1 MEESDRF
8 VCVSE
13 NLKSNVMKMTQT
25 QKNIEVFPNLVNEIF
40 SYEKKEREPFIFV
53 SIGNFDPFKTN
64 GFTY

>member
-40 SYEKKEREPFIFV
+40 SYEKKNENRL
-53 SIGNFDPFKTN
+53 
-64 GFTY
+64 YL